1 MNSLA
6 QTIHQQAS
14 FTLRTRNPDV
24 LTGFTNRSNDEV
36 LTPADLTNRMS
47 DVLAEA
53 WAPVLRCVHWTG

>member
-24 LTGFTNRSNDEV
+24 LIGVANLSNDEV
-36 LTPADLTNRMS
+36 FTPADFANRMS

-53 WAPVLRCVHWTG
+53 WAPVLRCAHWTG